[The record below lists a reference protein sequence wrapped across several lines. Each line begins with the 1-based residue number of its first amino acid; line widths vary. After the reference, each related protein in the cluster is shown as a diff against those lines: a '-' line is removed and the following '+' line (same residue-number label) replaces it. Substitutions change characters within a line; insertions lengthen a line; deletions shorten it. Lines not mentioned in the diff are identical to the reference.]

1 MAGRRQGV
9 RRMENRLGII
19 LMVAAMAGFAVE
31 DMFVKAVSARLPVAQ
46 ILLVLGAT
54 GAAVFAAL
62 AMRRGQRP
70 WSRALLTRPVLLR
83 NGGEVVGTLGYV
95 TAIALTPLASA
106 AAILQALP
114 LVVTMGAAL
123 FLGER
128 VGWRRWSAI
137 VAGFLGVLMV
147 IRPGLAGFRPES
159 LFALVGVLGLATRDL
174 ATRATPRDVSSL
186 QLSVWGFAVLV
197 PVSAV
202 LLALGP
208 GPVAM
213 TGPDIAVLAGAL
225 AAGVGGYYALTEASR
240 LGEMSVVTPFRYVRL
255 IFALALGLAVFREVP
270 DGWTLAGGGVIIAS
284 GLYTVARE
292 RALSRRN
299 RRR

>member
-1 MAGRRQGV
+1 
-9 RRMENRLGII
+9 MENRLGII
-19 LMVAAMAGFAVE
+19 LMVAAMAGFALE
-31 DMFVKAVSARLPVAQ
+31 DVFVKAVSARLPVAQ
-46 ILLVLGAT
+46 ILFVLGAA

-70 WSRALLTRPVLLR
+70 WSRAVFTRPVLLR

-95 TAIALTPLASA
+95 TAVTLTPLASA

-137 VAGFLGVLMV
+137 AAGFAGVVMV
-147 IRPGLAGFRPES
+147 IRPGLDGFRADS
-159 LFALVGVLGLATRDL
+159 LFAVVGVLGLATRDL
-174 ATRATPRDVSSL
+174 STRVTPRNVTSL
-186 QLSVWGFAVLV
+186 QLSVWGFGVLV
-197 PVSAV
+197 PVSVA
-202 LLALGP
+202 LMALGP

-213 TGPDIAVLAGAL
+213 GVADVAALAGAL
-225 AAGVGGYYALTEASR
+225 VVGTLAYYALTEASR
-240 LGEMSVVTPFRYVRL
+240 LGEMSVVTPFRYSRL
-255 IFALALGLAVFREVP
+255 IFALVLGLAVFGEVP

-284 GLYTVARE
+284 GLYTIARE
-292 RALSRRN
+292 RALSRRG